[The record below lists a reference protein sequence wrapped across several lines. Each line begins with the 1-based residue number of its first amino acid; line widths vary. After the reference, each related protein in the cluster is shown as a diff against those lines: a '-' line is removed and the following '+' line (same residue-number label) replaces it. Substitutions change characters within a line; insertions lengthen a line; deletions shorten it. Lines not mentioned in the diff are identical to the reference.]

1 MKKAVFAAALATAA
15 LWAAVTLPGWA
26 DPRGAIAP
34 AVVEKYIASSW
45 KEAAPEWRARLEQ
58 DETQNAY
65 TEHAN
70 APPSEVAEAI
80 LKREQ
85 ATLVYPADGTLVGD
99 WKNGEKLAQSGYGG
113 RFTDTDKTREN
124 GGNCYACHQLAASE
138 IAYGTLGPS
147 LLGYGKARSF
157 ASAEAKA
164 VYEKIFNSQAVVACS
179 NMPRF
184 GASAFLTP
192 EQIRDIVAYVMSPE
206 SPVNK

>member
-1 MKKAVFAAALATAA
+1 MPKAVLAAALATAA

-26 DPRGAIAP
+26 DPKGAIAP
-34 AVVEKYIASSW
+34 AIVDKYIASSW
-45 KEAAPEWRARLEQ
+45 KDAAPDWRARLDQ
-58 DETQNAY
+58 DETQKAC

-70 APPSEVAEAI
+70 APPTDVTEAI

-85 ATLVYPADGTLVGD
+85 ATIVYPADGNLLGD

-138 IAYGTLGPS
+138 IAFGTLGPP
-147 LLGYGKARSF
+147 LLGYGKARNF
-157 ASAEAKA
+157 AASEVKS
-164 VYEKIFNSQAVVACS
+164 VYDKIYNSQSVVACS

-184 GASAFLTP
+184 GPSKFLTP
-192 EQIRDIVAYVMSPE
+192 EQIKDVVAYVMSPE

>member
-1 MKKAVFAAALATAA
+1 MKKAVFAVAVATAA

-26 DPRGAIAP
+26 AKGTIAP
-34 AVVEKYIASSW
+34 ALVEKYIASSW

-58 DETQNAY
+58 DETQKAC

-70 APPSEVAEAI
+70 APPSDVADAI

-85 ATLVYPADGTLVGD
+85 ATMVYPADGNLIGD

-157 ASAEAKA
+157 ASSEAMA
-164 VYEKIFNSQAVVACS
+164 VYEKIYNSQAVVACS
-179 NMPRF
+179 NMPLF
-184 GASAFLTP
+184 GASKFLSP
-192 EQIRDIVAYVMSPE
+192 EQIRDIVAFVMSPD